1 MVERSLRDLPGVVE
15 SSERARSF
23 FSHRRRRR
31 VFAAFLLGAP
41 LAAAAWLIVQP
52 GGRGAA
58 AHGPSAGAVSTFFSN
73 PGGFAPSAID
83 AGAALDASPERKHK
97 KMDASASLASRRSVC
112 VRLCDGFFFPVAP
125 LSGRTDLASH
135 EAACEDNCPDAPT
148 ALYIEPSGSDKIE
161 DAVSTSGAPYTALPV
176 ALRSRTTLDNTCA
189 CHRAA
194 SRRYNYALLRDFTLR
209 KGDAVMTPKGF
220 MVFQGRKRLPFARK
234 DFIAL
239 TQAPMPSDNR
249 AALVAM
255 ERASATNGAT
265 DNGGASLTPPR
276 PERLS
281 RQ

>member
-1 MVERSLRDLPGVVE
+1 MIERSSWDLTGVGD
-15 SSERARSF
+15 SSERARPI
-23 FSHRRRRR
+23 FSHRRRRS
-31 VFAAFLLGAP
+31 VLAAFLLGAP

-73 PGGFAPSAID
+73 PGGFARSALD
-83 AGAALDASPERKHK
+83 VGAALDASSERKHK

-125 LSGRTDLASH
+125 LSGETDLASH

-176 ALRSRTTLDNTCA
+176 ALRSRTALDNTCA

-220 MVFQGRKRLPFARK
+220 MVFQGRKRLPFARE
-234 DFIAL
+234 DFVAL
-239 TQAPMPSDNR
+239 TRAPMPSDNR
-249 AALVAM
+249 AALLAM
-255 ERASATNGAT
+255 ERASASDIAAENSA
-265 DNGGASLTPPR
+265 AARMRL
-276 PERLS
+276 ERLI